1 MKTPN
6 RAAPRAAL
14 LLTLLALLAAC
25 ETVVTG
31 RLDGLR
37 KAAGRRGVP
46 TVAELTAAA
55 RANAVRMC
63 NERAATPSAS
73 PLAKYGGGT
82 ALEVKELVGV
92 AVRDPAVEPSIA
104 NLGATD
110 AIWASWKSDPTLL
123 DARWDGVGV
132 GEHSCAD
139 GRLYMTLVLRDAPA
153 VGLHPQGK
161 TSLFMGQELG
171 AVGGFPGDHDQGYV
185 DYVGMPA
192 GVTIY
197 TDLRFPF
204 SLQQR
209 VNFGSGDLCGPC
221 YLDNPAFDG
230 AMLAIGL
237 YMVGDLPAVVAG
249 ERDANIELLGNFI
262 RSANR
267 PVLLRIGYEFDGS
280 WNGYDPTLY
289 QQAFR
294 RIMDRLRAKGVLNVA
309 AVWQSSGYTTSKS
322 TLLRWYPGDEYVDWV
337 AYSYF
342 KQSNPSGG
350 MMAIARERGKP
361 VMIAESTPQRN
372 LSLGDPVQHWNAWFA
387 PFFAHVHANADV
399 IKAVAYINTRWF
411 DQPAWGAGWGDS
423 RVQIRPEIKSRW
435 IAEMQDPIWD
445 PGDFAQAANEY
456 VLTENDLTPP

>member
-1 MKTPN
+1 MKTPI
-6 RAAPRAAL
+6 RALAHVL
-14 LLTLLALLAAC
+14 LIVSVVAWCAAC
-25 ETVVTG
+25 EMVVASG
-31 RLDGLR
+31 LDGLR
-37 KAAGRRGVP
+37 KAAGRRSLAA
-46 TVAELTAAA
+46 VAELTLAA
-55 RANAVRMC
+55 RANAARMC
-63 NERAATPSAS
+63 AERAVTPSPD
-73 PLAKYGGGT
+73 PLAKYGAGT
-82 ALEVKELVGV
+82 ALAVHELVAA
-92 AVRDPAVEPSIA
+92 AVLDPAVDPGIA

-110 AIWASWKSDPTLL
+110 AIWAGWKRDPALL
-123 DARWDGVGV
+123 DARWDGAGV
-132 GEHSCAD
+132 GEHACAD
-139 GRLYMTLVLRDAPA
+139 GRLYMTLLLRDVPAP
-153 VGLHPQGK
+153 GLRTDGK

-171 AVGGFPGDHDQGYV
+171 AVGGFPDDHDQGYA

-249 ERDANIELLGNFI
+249 ERDQNITLLGNFI
-262 RSANR
+262 KTANR

-280 WNGYDPTLY
+280 WNGYAPALY
-289 QQAFR
+289 VQAFR
-294 RIMDRLRAKGVLNVA
+294 RIMDRLRAQGVANVA
-309 AVWQSSGYTTSKS
+309 AVWQSSGYTTSKN
-322 TLLRWYPGDEYVDWV
+322 TLLQWYPGDEYVDWV

-350 MMAIARERGKP
+350 MMTIARERGKS
-361 VMIAESTPQRN
+361 VMIAEATPQRN
-372 LSLGDPVQHWNAWFA
+372 LSLGDPITHWNTWFA

-423 RVQIRPEIKSRW
+423 RVQIRPEIKARW
-435 IAEMQDPIWD
+435 IAEMQDPIWN
-445 PGDFAQAANEY
+445 PGDFAQAGNEY
-456 VLTENDLTPP
+456 VLTEHDLTPP

>member
-1 MKTPN
+1 MQKRS
-6 RAAPRAAL
+6 RAVACAWMIVAAL
-14 LLTLLALLAAC
+14 VCVAC
-25 ETVVTG
+25 ESVVTG
-31 RLDGLR
+31 RVNTIR
-37 KAAGRRGVP
+37 AAAGRRPLPVI
-46 TVAELTAAA
+46 TSLTAAA
-55 RANAVRMC
+55 RANAVRLC
-63 NERAATPSAS
+63 AAGDVSAS
-73 PLAKYGGGT
+73 PDALAQYGEGT
-82 ALEVKELVGV
+82 ALAITELVGV
-92 AVRDPAVEPSIA
+92 AVLAPDQAASTA

-110 AIWASWKSDPTLL
+110 AIWAGWKNEPALL
-123 DARWDGVGV
+123 DARWDGFGV
-132 GEHSCAD
+132 GEHACGD
-139 GRLYMTLVLRDAPA
+139 GRLYMTLVLRDVPA
-153 VGLHPQGK
+153 VGLHPGGK
-161 TSLFMGQELG
+161 TSLLLGQELG

-185 DYVGMPA
+185 DYVGVPA

-197 TDLRFPF
+197 TDLQFPF

-221 YLDNPAFDG
+221 YLDNPTFDG
-230 AMLAIGL
+230 TTMAIGL
-237 YMVGDLPAVVAG
+237 YMVGDLPNVASG
-249 ERDANIELLGNFI
+249 ARDANIKLLGDFI
-262 RSANR
+262 KRAAR

-280 WNGYDPTLY
+280 WNGYDPNLY

-294 RIMDRLRAKGVLNVA
+294 RIMDRLRAQGVTNVA
-309 AVWQSSGYTTSKS
+309 AVWQSSGYTTNKS

-423 RVQIRPEIKSRW
+423 RVQIRPEIKAAW

-445 PGDFAQAANEY
+445 PGDFSRAHNEY
-456 VLTENDLTPP
+456 VLTANDLTPP